1 MLWIYYL
8 TFPASIEH
16 NYNMGAFTVSF
27 AARFVDAAI
36 VIIPSLKSNSYVLEI
51 IHMYPTLLGSVNF
64 VSGSLSGIYQL
75 VQFVPFA
82 LFFFLLLL
90 RWIRKGFRMSMEINP
105 SIANISK
112 LMLLVV
118 LIIPFATNLFTS
130 PFYWLCVGVAIS
142 PIIIGMSGSHYYY
155 IKRKKGNN

>member
-51 IHMYPTLLGSVNF
+51 IHTYPTLLANVNN

-82 LFFFLLLL
+82 LLFFLLVL

-105 SIANISK
+105 SISNISK